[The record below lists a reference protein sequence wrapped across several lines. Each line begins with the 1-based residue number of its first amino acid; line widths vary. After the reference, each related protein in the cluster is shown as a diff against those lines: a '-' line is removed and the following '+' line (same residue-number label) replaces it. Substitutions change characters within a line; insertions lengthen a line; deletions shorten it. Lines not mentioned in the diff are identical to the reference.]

1 MSSWHNRWC
10 DLDYDSA
17 VAMRYH
23 GRRQGFMEFLA
34 RLDPALT
41 ILLGGTAFATI
52 VTDYKGIA
60 AGAALAAAGV
70 SAINLAFG
78 LADRA
83 RLHEGLYRRWG
94 QLRADLALIEQ
105 DDDAALRA
113 LEVKR
118 AAIDAESPWQLEAL
132 SVMCENEEKKFR
144 RSGPLYKVGWC
155 QRALANL
162 FTLPGW
168 HPEEETAGG

>member
-1 MSSWHNRWC
+1 MPTWHERWC

-23 GRRQGFMEFLA
+23 GRRQGFMDFLA

-41 ILLGGTAFATI
+41 ILLGGTAFAT
-52 VTDYKGIA
+52 VMVDLKPVA
-60 AGAALAAAGV
+60 AVASLAAAGA

-78 LADRA
+78 LSDRA
-83 RLHEGLYRRWG
+83 RLHEGLFRRWG
-94 QLRADLALIEQ
+94 QLRAELALIEQ
-105 DDDAALRA
+105 DDEAALRS

-132 SVMCENEEKKFR
+132 SVMCENEEKKVR
-144 RSGPLYKVGWC
+144 RSGPIYKVGWL
-155 QRALANL
+155 QRTFANL

-168 HPEEETAGG
+168 HPTEETGAH